1 MDAHAIDVM
10 QECTKGSDD
19 ERLMFPQIVAKL
31 VEAGVEQYHADLRRA
46 EKTYYMP
53 DGESHV
59 VASALIASAPAAGF
73 SAAGVESA
81 VRASQAQK
89 IGYREFC
96 ERIAEAGCVGYFVSL
111 AGRRTV
117 YFGRTGDSHV
127 ERFPNAT

>member
-19 ERLMFPQIVAKL
+19 ERLMFPQIVTKL
-31 VEAGVEQYHADLRRA
+31 MEAGVEQYHADLRRA

-59 VASALIASAPAAGF
+59 VASAPIASAPAAGF

-81 VRASQAQK
+81 VRASQTQK

-96 ERIAEAGCVGYFVSL
+96 ERIAEAGCVGYVVSL
-111 AGRRTV
+111 AGRRAV

-127 ERFPNAT
+127 ERFPDAT